1 MSDIGA
7 ETDSLGTGEEGS
19 AAGSPATKKKHRQ
32 PKKKTLARLKA
43 MKKNAMGS
51 SESLGNSSQADS
63 ERGNEGKEE
72 EKSEV
77 KPDTKEST
85 SKETGEKDPENSDE
99 SKPKPKPRRRFKELA
114 QSGDEAD
121 RNSLSDFEGKHS
133 PRPPS
138 KPKPTTRRFGSTDS
152 LKSSSSVDVENKS
165 QGLNLPKKTASESST
180 DSAVTR
186 SPRPGQWRGPIE
198 PKVKETKPTAV
209 ALSDYSSDDGVETK
223 KDEKHRKDKEQKG
236 SNSTGNTSKER
247 DSPGKSTTPA
257 GSENKGNQDA
267 KQVIGGSS
275 STGGGVPS
283 GSSSDD
289 DVVISTS
296 KPKSKDKEDS
306 ETKEQKTEGNVSS
319 PKSSHVNDRT
329 GGVSDKVE
337 MNRGKDSDNSD
348 GSLPDMVPEL
358 EARLTAKLKMED
370 KGPKTS
376 TPLKRQSSSLTS
388 DTSSLVSVT
397 SESSSEEDD
406 LFLTN
411 HKPGLNRLE
420 PLKGA
425 PNLPPIEGNAS
436 SQSLRTTIKTEFP
449 VYSLYHG
456 ERSNSMPGLNA
467 GHQLSRTESD
477 MSVMSFQSVSALPMI
492 QTRAAR
498 DRSYLLGSSMSSGA
512 LLGQDE
518 LERYFPDRRM
528 TIFVGTWNMHGEK
541 DLPEKIDDFLLPECC
556 EYVQD
561 MYIMGFQEGTP
572 TRREW
577 EIRMQETLG
586 PTHVLFYSGTYGVLH
601 LCVFIRRDLIWFCS
615 VAEEDTVSTRAFSQI
630 KTKGGLAV
638 SFSFF
643 GTTFLFINSHFTS
656 GDNKAKERIA
666 DYSKICEAISLPKI
680 IPVNQHSTDPNDC
693 TSRFDCVF
701 WFGDMNFRLDHER
714 SKVEE
719 LIKHG
724 HKSDYKELVAHD
736 QLTNFMKKDEAFVGF
751 KESQIRFP
759 PTYKFDLNTDH
770 YDTSPKLR
778 VPSYTDRVLYKCKKA
793 GDITPMHYSNVPSIK
808 VSDHRPVYSVFE
820 VKIRPGRDT
829 IPLAAGQFDREVY
842 IEANRRRAMQINVER
857 KQSRICSIM

>member
-7 ETDSLGTGEEGS
+7 ETDSIGTGEEGS
-19 AAGSPATKKKHRQ
+19 PATRKKHRQ

-51 SESLGNSSQADS
+51 NESLGNSSQADS
-63 ERGNEGKEE
+63 EKGNGNKEE
-72 EKSEV
+72 EKGET
-77 KPDTKEST
+77 KPDPKDST
-85 SKETGEKDPENSDE
+85 SKKPEENKVENSEE
-99 SKPKPKPRRRFKELA
+99 SKPKPKPRRRFKELV

-138 KPKPTTRRFGSTDS
+138 KPKPPLRKFGSTDS
-152 LKSSSSVDVENKS
+152 LKSSSSVDVENKA
-165 QGLNLPKKTASESST
+165 QGLNLQKTTGSASST
-180 DSAVTR
+180 DSGVAR
-186 SPRPGQWRGPIE
+186 PLRPGQWRGPIE
-198 PKVKETKPTAV
+198 PKVAKTKPSTSSTD
-209 ALSDYSSDDGVETK
+209 ALSDYSSDEGNKTK
-223 KDEKHRKDKEQKG
+223 KENRKDIEQKG
-236 SNSTGNTSKER
+236 SNSAGNTSKENE
-247 DSPGKSTTPA
+247 SPGKGTTPE
-257 GSENKGNQDA
+257 GNGNNGNQDA
-267 KQVIGGSS
+267 DKQAEGGSS
-275 STGGGVPS
+275 PTGGGNTVTG

-289 DVVISTS
+289 DVVIPSS
-296 KPKSKDKEDS
+296 KPKSDMGDS
-306 ETKEQKTEGNVSS
+306 ETTVQKIEGSLSS
-319 PKSSHVNDRT
+319 QNSSHVNDRIAA
-329 GGVSDKVE
+329 VMDNS
-337 MNRGKDSDNSD
+337 RAKDSNDND
-348 GSLPDMVPEL
+348 GSISDMVPEL

-397 SESSSEEDD
+397 SESSSEDDD
-406 LFLTN
+406 LFLAN
-411 HKPGLNRLE
+411 HKQGSNRLE
-420 PLKGA
+420 PLKTA
-425 PNLPPIEGNAS
+425 PNLPPMEGNLS

-467 GHQLSRTESD
+467 HPLSRTESD

-561 MYIMGFQEGTP
+561 MYVMGFQEGTP
-572 TRREW
+572 SRREW

-601 LCVFIRRDLIWFCS
+601 VCVFIRRDLIWFCS

-638 SFSFF
+638 SFNFF
-643 GTTFLFINSHFTS
+643 GTSFLFINSHFTS

-666 DYSKICEAISLPKI
+666 DYSKICEAINLPKV

-724 HKSDYKELVAHD
+724 HKSDYRELVAHD
-736 QLTNFMKKDEAFVGF
+736 QLTNFMKKEEAFVGF
-751 KESQIRFP
+751 KENQIRFP

-778 VPSYTDRVLYKCKKA
+778 VPSYTDRVLYKCKKP
-793 GDITPMHYSNVPSIK
+793 GDVTALNYSNVPSIK
-808 VSDHRPVYSVFE
+808 ISDHRPVYAVFE

-842 IEANRRRAMQINVER
+842 IEANRRRAMQVNVER